1 MRAGQAVNCARLC
14 SRAAPCYIPF
24 SKCYSSEFN
33 LKHILVVDDEEAVGY
48 VFERY
53 LAIKGYRVSVACS
66 GEQALQAFHADTPD
80 LVITDYKMPG
90 MNGDELLRRLR
101 AVDAGLPAVMIS
113 ANPIDV
119 GPTLDGVRFFPKPVS
134 LETLVEHIGVVL

>member
-1 MRAGQAVNCARLC
+1 VDELTG
-14 SRAAPCYIPF
+14 
-24 SKCYSSEFN
+24 
-33 LKHILVVDDEEAVGY
+33 KHILVVDDEEAVGY

-53 LAIKGYRVSVACS
+53 LAIKGYRVSVATS
-66 GEQALQAFHADTPD
+66 AEQALEAFRLDPPD

-101 AVDAGLPAVMIS
+101 ALQPGLPAVMIS

-119 GPTLDGVRFFPKPVS
+119 GPTLDEVMFFPKPVS
-134 LETLVEHIGVVL
+134 LETLVEHLQTILSAPPAR

>member
-1 MRAGQAVNCARLC
+1 
-14 SRAAPCYIPF
+14 
-24 SKCYSSEFN
+24 
-33 LKHILVVDDEEAVGY
+33 LVVDDEEAVGY

-53 LAIKGYRVSVACS
+53 LAIKGYRVSVALD
-66 GEQALQAFHADTPD
+66 GPQALERFEADTPD

-101 AVDAGLPAVMIS
+101 AMRPALPAVLIS

-119 GPTLDGVRFFPKPVS
+119 GPTLDEIKFFPKPVS
-134 LETLVEHIGVVL
+134 LETLVEHLDTVL